1 MAEKKHFLRAQD
13 LSASEI
19 ETLFWLARQ
28 LKRDRAE
35 GRRRHELSGRHIALY
50 MEKPSVRTRI
60 SFTVGVRE
68 LGGDVVELVGG
79 QTKLG
84 SGEHPFD
91 FAAVVSRY
99 CHAIVARVHSDEAL
113 EQMVKGATVPVINA
127 LSDGHHPCQ
136 ALADFF
142 TLRERFNNLKGLK
155 IAYVGD
161 GKNNVARSL
170 IDMGKLLG
178 VEIRVAAPEGFQ
190 PLPEVAEGI
199 TVTTDPKQAVAG
211 VHAIYTDTW
220 VSMGNEAEA
229 EARRAAF
236 AGFKVDEDLL
246 ALALPEAVVM
256 HCLPAVRDEEI
267 SASLLHDPRSAIL
280 DQAENRLHTQKA
292 LLLLLV
298 ENRHERPRHENR
310 DGHRGRDGNRGDG
323 NRGDGNR
330 GDGRGDGNRGEN
342 RGDGNRGDGR
352 GEGNRGRG
360 PGNQEGRGRGPGNQE
375 GRGRGPGNQEGG
387 GSGSQ
392 EGGGRP
398 PRQREERPRSAET
411 PAEGQPQGEGA
422 EGQPQAGD
430 AQGER
435 RGRRR
440 RGRGRDRERNPNQ
453 PQGEQAPREGGEAP
467 RAEGEGAPRAEG
479 GEAPRNEGG
488 ESAPRHEAPAAEAP
502 RHEAPAA
509 ETPRVDAPKTEGG
522 EGLEARPASERQPGW
537 KPGA

>member
-1 MAEKKHFLRAQD
+1 MKTRLPVAEKKHFLRAQD

-60 SFTVGVRE
+60 SFSVGVRE
-68 LGGDVVELVGG
+68 LGGDVVELTGG
-79 QTKLG
+79 QTKVG
-84 SGEHPFD
+84 SGEHPTD

-99 CHAIVARVHSDEAL
+99 CHAIVARVFSDEAL
-113 EQMVKGATVPVINA
+113 EQMVQGATVPVINA

-155 IAYVGD
+155 LAYVGD

-178 VEIRVAAPEGFQ
+178 VEVRVAAPEGFQ
-190 PLPEVAEGI
+190 PAAEVAEGI
-199 TVTTDPKQAVAG
+199 LVTTDPKQAVEG

-220 VSMGNEAEA
+220 VSMGVETEA

-236 AGFKVDEDLL
+236 AGFKVDEELL

-267 SASLLHDPRSAIL
+267 AASLMHGPRSAIF

-298 ENRHERPRHENR
+298 ENRHERPRHDHHREH
-310 DGHRGRDGNRGDG
+310 HRGE
-323 NRGDGNR
+323 
-330 GDGRGDGNRGEN
+330 RGEH
-342 RGDGNRGDGR
+342 R
-352 GEGNRGRG
+352 GERGEHRG
-360 PGNQEGRGRGPGNQE
+360 ERGEHRGE
-375 GRGRGPGNQEGG
+375 RGEHRGERGEPRGEHRGERGERGERRQGQQG
-387 GSGSQ
+387 QGQQGQ
-392 EGGGRP
+392 QGRP
-398 PRQREERPRSAET
+398 RHEQKPRENK
-411 PAEGQPQGEGA
+411 PAEGAQGEQPQGEQA
-422 EGQPQAGD
+422 EGQEQPKGEH
-430 AQGER
+430 QGEGR
-435 RGRRR
+435 RRRR
-440 RGRGRDRERNPNQ
+440 RGRGRDRNQ
-453 PQGEQAPREGGEAP
+453 AQGEQGEAKTEGGEAP
-467 RAEGEGAPRAEG
+467 KAEG
-479 GEAPRNEGG
+479 GEAPKQ
-488 ESAPRHEAPAAEAP
+488 EAPAAEAP
-502 RHEAPAA
+502 KAEAPKAEPAA
-509 ETPRVDAPKTEGG
+509 EAPKAEAPKPEGG
-522 EGLEARPASERQPGW
+522 EG
-537 KPGA
+537 

>member
-1 MAEKKHFLRAQD
+1 MADKKHFLRAQD

-19 ETLFWLARQ
+19 ETVFWLARQ

-99 CHAIVARVHSDEAL
+99 CHAIVARVFSDESL
-113 EQMVKGATVPVINA
+113 EQMVQGSSVPVINA

-142 TLRERFNNLKGLK
+142 TLRERFPNLKGLK
-155 IAYVGD
+155 LAYVGD

-170 IDMGKLLG
+170 IDMGKRLG
-178 VEIRVAAPEGFQ
+178 VEVRVASPEGFQ
-190 PLPEVAEGI
+190 PPPEVADGI
-199 TVTTDPKQAVAG
+199 TVTTDPRQAVES

-220 VSMGNEAEA
+220 VSMGVEGEA

-267 SASLLHDPRSAIL
+267 AASLMHSPRSAIL

-298 ENRHERPRHENR
+298 ENRHERPRRDHDRGHDRGHDRNR
-310 DGHRGRDGNRGDG
+310 DQDRNRDRRQGG
-323 NRGDGNR
+323 
-330 GDGRGDGNRGEN
+330 
-342 RGDGNRGDGR
+342 
-352 GEGNRGRG
+352 
-360 PGNQEGRGRGPGNQE
+360 
-375 GRGRGPGNQEGG
+375 QEGG
-387 GSGSQ
+387 RQGGQ
-392 EGGGRP
+392 EGGRP
-398 PRQREERPRSAET
+398 PRQRDERPRPAES
-411 PAEGQPQGEGA
+411 PQEGQPQGEQAAEGA
-422 EGQPQAGD
+422 EARTGEG
-430 AQGER
+430 QGER
-435 RGRRR
+435 RRRR
-440 RGRGRDRERNPNQ
+440 RGRGRDRDRAPGQ
-453 PQGEQAPREGGEAP
+453 PREGSPEGGEAP
-467 RAEGEGAPRAEG
+467 RNEGEAPRQEG
-479 GEAPRNEGG
+479 DVHQVEGDTSRSEAPRNEGG
-488 ESAPRHEAPAAEAP
+488 ESARSEAP
-502 RHEAPAA
+502 RVKNDSPKA
-509 ETPRVDAPKTEGG
+509 EIPRSEGGESGKNEGG
-522 EGLEARPASERQPGW
+522 EG
-537 KPGA
+537 